1 MPQQRINKILIVGP
15 SWVGDMVMAQS
26 LFKALK
32 SDNPSLQID
41 VLAMA
46 WTRPLLQRMPE
57 VSNAIAMPLSHGVF
71 GWSMRRKL
79 GKELAR
85 HNYDQAIVLPNSWKS
100 ALIPWFAGIPIR
112 TGWRGEM
119 RYGLLN
125 DIRKLDKQALPM
137 MVQRFVSL
145 AYPATESHAAP
156 SYQAPMMEPFPVS
169 DDINPYLKP
178 DQKRLI
184 LCPGAE
190 FGPAKQWPP
199 EYYAEVANNLLD
211 QGWQVIVLGSKADQK
226 TAAQIESAIA
236 QAHQSEFVNL
246 TGQTQ
251 LEQAIDLL
259 GTADWVISND
269 SGLMHI
275 AAALQ
280 RPLVAIYGPT
290 STAFTPPLADNAH
303 ILQIDIECSPCFERE
318 CPLGHHRCMR
328 DLSVS
333 SVIRKILGAAQSA
346 HQIDVSPSIAA
357 SDKKQL

>member
-1 MPQQRINKILIVGP
+1 MAERSIHKILIVGP

-26 LFKALK
+26 LFIALK
-32 SDNPSLQID
+32 ADNPGVLID
-41 VLAMA
+41 VLAMD

-57 VSNAIAMPLSHGVF
+57 VNHAISMPVSHGVF
-71 GWSMRRKL
+71 GWPMRKQL
-79 GKELAR
+79 GKQLAKN
-85 HNYDQAIVLPNSWKS
+85 NYDQAIVLPNSWKS

-125 DIRKLDKQALPM
+125 DIRKLDKHALPM

-145 AYPATESHAAP
+145 AYPASQAQAAP
-156 SYQAPMMEPFPVS
+156 SYQAPLMQSEPVS
-169 DDINPYLKP
+169 QAMNPELEK

-199 EYYAEVANNLLD
+199 EYYAQLAEILLQ
-211 QGWQVIVLGSKADQK
+211 QGWQVLVLGSKADEATAKQIAAAISSDQSQFFNLAGK
-226 TAAQIESAIA
+226 TR
-236 QAHQSEFVNL
+236 
-246 TGQTQ
+246 

-259 GTADWVISND
+259 GTADWVVSND

-280 RPLVAIYGPT
+280 RPLVVLYGPT
-290 STAFTPPLADNAH
+290 SPAFTPPLADNAH
-303 ILQIDIECSPCFERE
+303 ILQIDVDCGPCFQRT
-318 CPLGHHRCMR
+318 CPEGHHRCMR
-328 DLSVS
+328 DLSVG
-333 SVIRKILGAAQSA
+333 SVSQLILNSAQ
-346 HQIDVSPSIAA
+346 
-357 SDKKQL
+357 